1 MTRLLRNRERRPS
14 SFSAQIDSR
23 STWPTDGRTGW
34 QTDGRKG
41 GLKNC
46 ALERPP
52 LFLPV
57 HIGGNDLPPAS
68 STANVELFLEEP
80 SQLGSKQRVGP
91 PLACKLHGSFSS

>member
-1 MTRLLRNRERRPS
+1 MTRRLRNRERLPS
-14 SFSAQIDSR
+14 SFSAPIDSR
-23 STWPTDGRTGW
+23 STWPTDGRAG
-34 QTDGRKG
+34 GRKG

-46 ALERPP
+46 ALDRPR